1 MKKSLLFGLL
11 SFVIAVSLMGQ
22 AQMPNGDLEIWE
34 NMGLG
39 FEDPEFWQTPN
50 ESTLIT
56 TIFTV
61 TKSTDAAMGMYSAK
75 LESKLLAGEFVSPG
89 VITLGHFIVD
99 YINNTAYLTG
109 GIPFTDRPLALNGS
123 YKNFPAANDSTL
135 ITVIFT
141 KYFPTKGKSDTI
153 GFGIMFGT
161 ETVDTWTNFHI
172 PITFFVELEPDTM
185 NLHVVSSNMLNPNK
199 DSYMFVDALAF
210 EYEAGIGDIENT
222 VSAKIYPNP
231 ANDKISF
238 TFEKEV
244 KAELKIF
251 NNEGQTVLNTTIAGT
266 EQQIDVSK
274 LSVGTYFYGLFEK
287 NKKISSGQFVISR

>member
-11 SFVIAVSLMGQ
+11 SLIVSVSLMGQ
-22 AQMPNGDLEIWE
+22 GQVPNGDLELWE

-61 TKSTDAAMGMYSAK
+61 TKSTDAAMGIYSAK

-89 VITLGHFIVD
+89 VITLGHFTVD

-135 ITVIFT
+135 ITVLFT
-141 KYFPTKGKSDTI
+141 KYNPTKGKSDTI
-153 GFGIMFGT
+153 GVGVMFGT

-172 PITFFVELEPDTM
+172 PITFFVELAPDTM
-185 NLHVVSSNMLNPNK
+185 NLHVVSSNMTNPNK
-199 DSYMFVDALAF
+199 DSYMFVDDLKF
-210 EYEAGIGDIENT
+210 EYEAGIGDNENT
-222 VSAKIYPNP
+222 IYTSIYPNP
-231 ANDKISF
+231 ANDQISF
-238 TFEKEV
+238 SFEKEV

-251 NNEGQTVLNTTIAGT
+251 NNEGQELVNASINGM
-266 EQQIDVSK
+266 EHKVDVSK
-274 LSVGTYFYGLFEK
+274 LASGTYFYGLFEK